1 MVLVRDFILANVRR
15 RLGTVQ
21 AHGPLMHGVHL
32 HSTALVI
39 FYYEGDWNKLITLE
53 IVGIFDS

>member
-32 HSTALVI
+32 DSSFSHILLR
-39 FYYEGDWNKLITLE
+39 GGLE
-53 IVGIFDS
+53 